1 LRTHEGLKGGYGG
14 FLASVLRHGKRGE
27 TAGASGPVAK
37 RRGKGGGG
45 QWRGMT
51 RGIAEEGGVQAAGRY
66 VIPVEVV
73 ADREV

>member
-1 LRTHEGLKGGYGG
+1 M
-14 FLASVLRHGKRGE
+14 
-27 TAGASGPVAK
+27 
-37 RRGKGGGG
+37 GKGGKRPGHPVLWPKGEARGG
-45 QWRGMT
+45 GRWRGMT